1 MTPVEIIQM
10 IRNGQNPQQIT
21 MSIVKERLGNTPL
34 GANLISLAE
43 QNKTP
48 EIEQVVRNLMTQKGL
63 DFDKEFSAFKQ
74 KFGL

>member
-1 MTPVEIIQM
+1 MTPIEIIQM
-10 IRNGQNPQQIT
+10 IRNGQNPQQIA

-34 GANLISLAE
+34 GANLLSLAE
-43 QNKTP
+43 QNKTT
-48 EIEQVVRNLMTQKGL
+48 EIEQIARNLMTQKGL